1 MALFKVREPYMPK
14 IHIAIAT
21 TAVLVATITISHAE
35 DVSNTTNFLG
45 WNGKLEFGYNAA
57 SGNSNTSN
65 LKLDGEARRDW
76 RDWALNLEGKARYAK
91 SEEVRSEENYKFGLQ
106 TDRKLNDIEYVFGA
120 IDYEVDNFSGYD
132 YRATETVGYGR
143 KLYEGGKQKLV
154 AQLGAGIRQSK
165 AEDENTETDFLL
177 KPEANYS
184 YRLND
189 HVTFTQ
195 MGRGSIG
202 AEYGVYE
209 SETALKSK
217 LVENMYLKASYTV
230 KYTTDVP
237 SDRKNT
243 DTLTGISVGYTF

>member
-1 MALFKVREPYMPK
+1 MPK
-14 IHIAIAT
+14 IRS
-21 TAVLVATITISHAE
+21 AVLTSTALLASAGYAE
-35 DVSNTTNFLG
+35 DVSSTTNFLG

-65 LKLDGEARRDW
+65 LKLNGEARRDW
-76 RDWALNLEGKARYAK
+76 REWALNLDGKARYAK

-132 YRATETVGYGR
+132 YQASETVGYGR
-143 KLYEGGKQKLV
+143 TLYKGGKQELK
-154 AQLGAGIRQSK
+154 AQLGVGIRQSQ
-165 AEDENTETDFLL
+165 AEDAKTETDFLL

-195 MGRGSIG
+195 MGKGSIG

-237 SDRKNT
+237 ADRKNT
-243 DTLTGISVGYTF
+243 DTLTGISIGYTF